1 MSDRKVIV
9 KGGGENARMDG
20 QWEWSGSKV
29 VVSAKLSMDE
39 KALLDE
45 QELETYKYFL
55 EWDSEASEDLLLE
68 KMVILRPFRTK
79 SGVKRQKLD
88 EFTDYSPKTKTCI
101 KVAFSFTIPM
111 FSKV

>member
-45 QELETYKYFL
+45 QVETYKL
-55 EWDSEASEDLLLE
+55 
-68 KMVILRPFRTK
+68 
-79 SGVKRQKLD
+79 
-88 EFTDYSPKTKTCI
+88 
-101 KVAFSFTIPM
+101 FSRMGF
-111 FSKV
+111 

>member
-1 MSDRKVIV
+1 M
-9 KGGGENARMDG
+9 NARMDG

-45 QELETYKYFL
+45 RELETYKYFL

-68 KMVILRPFRTK
+68 NGNTTSVQNQIW
-79 SGVKRQKLD
+79 S
-88 EFTDYSPKTKTCI
+88 
-101 KVAFSFTIPM
+101 
-111 FSKV
+111 